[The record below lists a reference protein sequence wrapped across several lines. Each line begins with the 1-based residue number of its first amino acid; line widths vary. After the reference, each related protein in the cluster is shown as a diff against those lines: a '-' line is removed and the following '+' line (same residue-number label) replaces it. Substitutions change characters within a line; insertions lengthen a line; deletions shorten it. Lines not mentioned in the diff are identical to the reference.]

1 MRPMLDRRVERVA
14 YVPQNAFIFNDT
26 LRENIMFFAEE
37 DREGTVQIA
46 REEDEDEDDG
56 GGVMDLKKS
65 AIYEAALEAAALRAD
80 LEQLPGGDQTEIGSK
95 GLNLSGGQKQRV
107 SIARALVSAPEL
119 VLLDD
124 PLSAVDAHVA
134 KHLWECAIKP
144 LAAAGGAAK
153 TTAAAAAAVVLT
165 TSNVR
170 DGEVGVVPPQ
180 IPFLN
185 RQSSFEQLLLPR
197 VVSQFPMR

>member
-14 YVPQNAFIFNDT
+14 YVPQDAFIFNDT

-37 DREGTVQIA
+37 GRDAAVRVVA
-46 REEDEDEDDG
+46 REDDDGGG
-56 GGVMDLKKS
+56 GGVMDRKKS

-80 LEQLPGGDQTEIGSK
+80 LEQLPGGDRTEIGSK

-144 LAAAGGAAK
+144 LAIAAEGNGAVSK
-153 TTAAAAAAVVLT
+153 TKTTTAAT
-165 TSNVR
+165 
-170 DGEVGVVPPQ
+170 Q
-180 IPFLN
+180 
-185 RQSSFEQLLLPR
+185 QS
-197 VVSQFPMR
+197 